1 FEYDVESEINAR
13 PFTKELRLG
22 ALASSQQCAGTI
34 SGSRSRSARTVCWQW
49 WNTERRAPMLRRL
62 FESISQ
68 SDQPRLT
75 ESASGECDAI
85 WRRLGI
91 DPVREWWRRRILDK
105 TCRYHNTRIA
115 STRSNVGATVCREQN
130 RIKVIGR
137 SGNSVRSV
145 VDRVQ
150 TTPRKRQIHCP
161 VVLVAQSIC
170 TTRCDIKQVRLD
182 REALTVLDGFRCMC
196 VVICD
201 HIRQRMD
208 RCAWAKTRPG
218 KRSNHA

>member
-1 FEYDVESEINAR
+1 
-13 PFTKELRLG
+13 
-22 ALASSQQCAGTI
+22 
-34 SGSRSRSARTVCWQW
+34 
-49 WNTERRAPMLRRL
+49 MLRRL
-62 FESISQ
+62 FEGIRQ
-68 SDQPRLT
+68 PDQPRLT

-91 DPVREWWRRRILDK
+91 KPIREWWRGRIFYK

-115 STRSNVGATVCREQN
+115 RTRCNVGAAVCREQN
-130 RIKVIGR
+130 RIKVIGC

-145 VDRVQ
+145 VDHIQ
-150 TTPRKRQIHCP
+150 TTARKRQIHCP

-182 REALTVLDGFRCMC
+182 REDLTVLDRCGCMC
-196 VVICD
+196 DVICD

-208 RCAWAKTRPG
+208 RCDWAKTRQVSIQITPEPV
-218 KRSNHA
+218 KQNR

>member
-1 FEYDVESEINAR
+1 
-13 PFTKELRLG
+13 
-22 ALASSQQCAGTI
+22 
-34 SGSRSRSARTVCWQW
+34 
-49 WNTERRAPMLRRL
+49 MLRRL

-68 SDQPRLT
+68 ADQPRLT

-91 DPVREWWRRRILDK
+91 EPIREWWRRRILDK
-105 TCRYHNTRIA
+105 ACRYHNTRIIR
-115 STRSNVGATVCREQN
+115 TRCNVGATVCREQN

-145 VDRVQ
+145 KDRVQ
-150 TTPRKRQIHCP
+150 TTPRKRQIHRP

-182 REALTVLDGFRCMC
+182 REDLTVLDGFGCMC
-196 VVICD
+196 DVICD
-201 HIRQRMD
+201 HICQRMHW
-208 RCAWAKTRPG
+208 RAWAKTRQVSVQIPLEPV
-218 KRSNHA
+218 KQNR